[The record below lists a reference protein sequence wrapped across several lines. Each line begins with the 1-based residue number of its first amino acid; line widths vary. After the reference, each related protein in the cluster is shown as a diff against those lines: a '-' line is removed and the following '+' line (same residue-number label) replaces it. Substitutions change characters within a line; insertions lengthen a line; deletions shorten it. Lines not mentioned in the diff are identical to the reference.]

1 MHILF
6 IFFPH
11 IGYYR
16 VLSRVPCAIQY
27 VLISYLFYICCAVL
41 IAQSCLTLC
50 NSKDYSPPGSSVH
63 GILQARILE
72 RVAMPSSSQSS
83 QPRHRTQVSHMAG
96 GFFTFWATREAQE
109 YWRGWPISSPGE
121 LPHPGIKLGSPAL
134 QVDSLPAKPPG
145 KPILYILVQIQY
157 IHRSKEK
164 QEDVKQNAA
173 FLVAAL

>member
-1 MHILF
+1 MSVSAIQQSESVTHMHILF

-50 NSKDYSPPGSSVH
+50 DLMDCTIY

-72 RVAMPSSSQSS
+72 WVAFPFCRGSS
-83 QPRHRTQVSHMAG
+83 QP
-96 GFFTFWATREAQE
+96 
-109 YWRGWPISSPGE
+109 
-121 LPHPGIKLGSPAL
+121 K
-134 QVDSLPAKPPG
+134 D
-145 KPILYILVQIQY
+145 
-157 IHRSKEK
+157 
-164 QEDVKQNAA
+164 
-173 FLVAAL
+173 